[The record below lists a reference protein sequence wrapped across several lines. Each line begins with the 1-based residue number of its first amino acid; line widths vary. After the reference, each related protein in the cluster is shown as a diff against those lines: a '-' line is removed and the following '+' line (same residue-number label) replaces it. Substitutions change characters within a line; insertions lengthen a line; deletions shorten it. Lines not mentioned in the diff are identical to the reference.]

1 MDGRK
6 TTFLYEGY
14 YIPNASSVVRNKT
27 CFFFCAHDNF
37 EILYY
42 AKQRAIIAAIYWLK
56 MRLEGG
62 CFPFMTKDGKTKRI

>member
-6 TTFLYEGY
+6 ITFLYEGY
-14 YIPNASSVVRNKT
+14 HIPNVSCCQKQN
-27 CFFFCAHDNF
+27 FWFFCAHDNF

-56 MRLEGG
+56 MRLEGC
-62 CFPFMTKDGKTKRI
+62 CFPFMTKDGKTKHI